1 MNLQYS
7 LVTTV
12 FNDNEEIIELIKEME
27 NQTLTPQEFIIADGG
42 SKDGTP
48 DRIREYALKSP
59 LNIKVLQK
67 GRLNI
72 AQGFNY
78 AIKESSCDYI
88 GIVACGNH
96 YPVNFFELLLKD
108 IQNNPEIVSAY
119 SGVRGVGSTNFSE
132 LYIKLLM
139 GGKKF
144 TEKFPTN
151 HGNLTCK
158 IVFEEEGYFYEKFQY
173 AGEDRELFLRIINS
187 NHPVYADERL
197 EIQWQVPS
205 TFQEFIKQQEGY
217 IVSDMEMYN
226 NNVLLRVYW
235 GRVRYILI
243 LVCAIIFL
251 LIPITRIGGACFWAY
266 LLYKNLKNTFIYGI
280 EYVGLYNM
288 YHLLTGYVIIKST
301 KFLLK
306 KNKIEH
312 PLCDYT

>member
-27 NQTLTPQEFIIADGG
+27 HQTLAPQEFLIADGG

-48 DRIREYALKSP
+48 DKIREYALKSP

-78 AIKESSCDYI
+78 AIKNSSCDYI

-96 YPVNFFELLLKD
+96 YPVNFFELLLED
-108 IQNNPEIVSAY
+108 IQNNSEIVSAY
-119 SGVRGVGSTNFSE
+119 SGVRGVGNTNFSE
-132 LYIKLLM
+132 IYTKLLM

-158 IVFEEEGYFYEKFQY
+158 KVFEEEGYFYEKFQY
-173 AGEDRELFLRIINS
+173 AGEDREFFLRIINS
-187 NHPVYADERL
+187 NYSVYADERL

-205 TFQEFIKQQEGY
+205 TFQEFIKQQNGY
-217 IVSDMEMYN
+217 IVSDMEMYD
-226 NNVLLRVYW
+226 NNVFLRVFW
-235 GRVRYILI
+235 GRIRYIFI
-243 LVCAIIFL
+243 LVCMIIFL
-251 LIPITRIGGACFWAY
+251 FIPITRIGGMCFLVY
-266 LLYKNLKNTFIYGI
+266 LLYRNLKNIFRYGI
-280 EYVGLYNM
+280 EYAGLYNIF
-288 YHLLTGYVIIKST
+288 HLLTGYVIFKNM

-312 PLCDYT
+312 PLRDYT